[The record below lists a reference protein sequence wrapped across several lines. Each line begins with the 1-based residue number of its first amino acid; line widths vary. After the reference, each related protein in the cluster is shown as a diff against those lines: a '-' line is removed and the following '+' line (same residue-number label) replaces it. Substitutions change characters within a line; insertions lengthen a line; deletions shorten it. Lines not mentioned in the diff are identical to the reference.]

1 MHLILLFYYLSL
13 LNLADAALT
22 VTGIENSLITE
33 GNPLMER
40 LYSLGPELFIVV
52 KILLSMI
59 LLLFV
64 FSKKVPESRL
74 TKNLTL
80 FAAACY
86 TAVIAVHSF
95 WLFQLI

>member
-1 MHLILLFYYLSL
+1 MHLVLLFYYLSF

-22 VTGIENSLITE
+22 VAGIENSLITE

-40 LYSLGPELFIVV
+40 LYSLDTELFIAV
-52 KILLSMI
+52 KVLLSMI

-74 TKNLTL
+74 TKSLTL

>member
-1 MHLILLFYYLSL
+1 MVALFYYLSL

-22 VTGIENSLITE
+22 VAGIENSLITE

-40 LYSLGPELFIVV
+40 VYSLDTELFIAV
-52 KILLSMI
+52 KVLLSMI

-74 TKNLTL
+74 MKSLTL
-80 FAAACY
+80 VAAACY